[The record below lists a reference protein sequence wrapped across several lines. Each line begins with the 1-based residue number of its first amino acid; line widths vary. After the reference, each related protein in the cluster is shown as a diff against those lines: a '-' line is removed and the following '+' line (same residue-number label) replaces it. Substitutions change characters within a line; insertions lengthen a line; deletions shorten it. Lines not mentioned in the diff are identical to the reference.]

1 MHWVLFDAI
10 CKKYSTAD
18 VTSREFCQNRM
29 MSTGLEKVDT
39 IDDIQEACELVKSFG
54 LSTKGIDSLN
64 EVKNKLREHLK
75 GLEETSSRKIG
86 EVCNHSNTFSVQ
98 ISLIF
103 MQNMINYPTICKSK
117 LSEYTLFR
125 LFCCFKANLSIVILA

>member
-1 MHWVLFDAI
+1 
-10 CKKYSTAD
+10 
-18 VTSREFCQNRM
+18 

-54 LSTKGIDSLN
+54 LSTKGLDSLN

-86 EVCNHSNTFSVQ
+86 EVWNHSNTFSVQ

-117 LSEYTLFR
+117 QSEYTLFR

>member
-1 MHWVLFDAI
+1 M
-10 CKKYSTAD
+10 
-18 VTSREFCQNRM
+18 TSREFCQNRM
-29 MSTGLEKVDT
+29 VSTGLEKVDT

-54 LSTKGIDSLN
+54 LSTKGLDSLN

-86 EVCNHSNTFSVQ
+86 EVWNHSNTFSVQ

>member
-1 MHWVLFDAI
+1 M
-10 CKKYSTAD
+10 
-18 VTSREFCQNRM
+18 TSREFCQKRM

-54 LSTKGIDSLN
+54 LSTKGLDSLN

>member
-1 MHWVLFDAI
+1 
-10 CKKYSTAD
+10 
-18 VTSREFCQNRM
+18 

-54 LSTKGIDSLN
+54 LSTKGLDSLS
-64 EVKNKLREHLK
+64 EVKSKLREHLK

-86 EVCNHSNTFSVQ
+86 EVWNHSNTFSVQ

-103 MQNMINYPTICKSK
+103 MQNMINYPTICKYK

>member
-1 MHWVLFDAI
+1 M
-10 CKKYSTAD
+10 
-18 VTSREFCQNRM
+18 TSREFCQNRM

-64 EVKNKLREHLK
+64 EVKNKLREHLE

>member
-1 MHWVLFDAI
+1 
-10 CKKYSTAD
+10 
-18 VTSREFCQNRM
+18 

-54 LSTKGIDSLN
+54 LSTKGLDSLN

-125 LFCCFKANLSIVILA
+125 LFCCFKANFIHCYSCIIFRMV

>member
-1 MHWVLFDAI
+1 
-10 CKKYSTAD
+10 
-18 VTSREFCQNRM
+18 

-103 MQNMINYPTICKSK
+103 MQNMINY
-117 LSEYTLFR
+117 R
-125 LFCCFKANLSIVILA
+125 LYVNLSCRSTHCFACFAALKQIYPLLFLHNI

>member
-1 MHWVLFDAI
+1 M
-10 CKKYSTAD
+10 
-18 VTSREFCQNRM
+18 TSREFCQNRM

-98 ISLIF
+98 TCLIF

-125 LFCCFKANLSIVILA
+125 LFCCFKANLSIVILV

>member
-1 MHWVLFDAI
+1 M
-10 CKKYSTAD
+10 D
-18 VTSREFCQNRM
+18 VTSREFCQKRM

-54 LSTKGIDSLN
+54 LSTKGLDSLN

-86 EVCNHSNTFSVQ
+86 EVWNHSNTFSVQ

>member
-1 MHWVLFDAI
+1 M
-10 CKKYSTAD
+10 D
-18 VTSREFCQNRM
+18 VTSREFCQKRM

-54 LSTKGIDSLN
+54 LSTKGLDSLN

-98 ISLIF
+98 TSLIF
-103 MQNMINYPTICKSK
+103 VQNVINYPTICKSK

>member
-1 MHWVLFDAI
+1 M
-10 CKKYSTAD
+10 
-18 VTSREFCQNRM
+18 TSREFCQNRM

-86 EVCNHSNTFSVQ
+86 EVWNHSNTFSVQ

>member
-1 MHWVLFDAI
+1 M
-10 CKKYSTAD
+10 
-18 VTSREFCQNRM
+18 TSREFCQKPK

-39 IDDIQEACELVKSFG
+39 IDDIAKACKLIESFG
-54 LSTKGIDSLN
+54 LSTKGLDSLN
-64 EVKNKLREHLK
+64 EMKNKLREHLK

-98 ISLIF
+98 TSLIF
-103 MQNMINYPTICKSK
+103 VQNVINYPTICKSK

-125 LFCCFKANLSIVILA
+125 LFCCFKANLSIVILV

>member
-1 MHWVLFDAI
+1 
-10 CKKYSTAD
+10 
-18 VTSREFCQNRM
+18 

-54 LSTKGIDSLN
+54 LSTKGLDSLN

-117 LSEYTLFR
+117 LWEYTLFR

>member
-1 MHWVLFDAI
+1 M
-10 CKKYSTAD
+10 
-18 VTSREFCQNRM
+18 TSREFCQNRM

-64 EVKNKLREHLK
+64 EVKNKLREHLE

-103 MQNMINYPTICKSK
+103 MRNMINYPTICKSK